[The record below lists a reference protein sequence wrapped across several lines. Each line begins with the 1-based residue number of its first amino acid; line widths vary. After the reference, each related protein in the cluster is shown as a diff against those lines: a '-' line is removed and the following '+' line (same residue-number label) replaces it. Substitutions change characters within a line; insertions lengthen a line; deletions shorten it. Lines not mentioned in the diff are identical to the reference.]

1 MTDQN
6 FVYECSRG
14 NAAHTIS
21 NSEWVNEWNE
31 GIKLK
36 QGDSVRLLGSFIS
49 EAGDGN
55 DIAIDTDTSFTIDF
69 YPYMNAETVQFGGA
83 VDNHFPGKFQMKLGD
98 IAQPAYATDNF
109 GIEPPYTS
117 FLLNTHAAGD
127 NVPSLNDKKRLQADR
142 FYFNLIDTDQT
153 CYRPD
158 QNSSAVKIGAHLD
171 TSTNANLITTTQR
184 DDEKLLKGTLSD
196 FNQKNVT
203 EEYYIAHMCKLAN
216 FPLFKGTYHLST
228 GDEATGTHVTQT
240 YYEDDI
246 LNPGDNISTYNIAN
260 YPKLAT
266 LNADRCIHTTG
277 EQFGEVRWEAGP
289 ISLVGSVVATKIVYQ
304 DVYDP
309 IDNITRAMKFQK
321 AYIQDF
327 SNPGQYKHF
336 NDMDGPTRA
345 PRHGSA
351 ELRNGYNN
359 LRNNNRTNGFT
370 QASPVYSGLPA
381 NTNNILDYYK
391 NEVND
396 YEKSNNP
403 AFAANT
409 DQQQTMLGETTTTG
423 LSFPWA
429 GSGNTMKWN
438 YREDSTTSRW
448 TSWIKYI
455 TDLGI
460 QQGTTIPYPRVDIG
474 ATVMTIQTNNNLVEQ
489 WPPNTIISNNT
500 WSGVWTNRVVS
511 IVQIETN
518 KYTVTLGEPMTV
530 ALTPVGG
537 FFGIQLDNGGWYWR
551 PLMITET
558 NNGMVVGIEAT
569 RTLSNLNSDSW
580 NDVGAIVRMNPN
592 DDNNAAYTPIGTNL
606 HRLYIP
612 FAEQSVNSP
621 YNARHWQAPGTVDTG
636 YEEYVWPTNPAVFK
650 TNYQNP
656 TTGAYSASISYRK
669 RYNFGQS
676 AAYGGAGDTRD
687 PANRT
692 LPAPYFY
699 TLPATVNQVQTYEP
713 TVYNDSVLSI
723 HFQNSIGDCKFAR
736 PATNQDK
743 ENKIWNED
751 LVYIKKYKAEF
762 TIPKGFYETN
772 RLAEIIDDQLHM
784 NFEEYSEKVGKN
796 TSVGPNERQ
805 LTTGANTIQ
814 GNFIHTY
821 LPDITYGFF
830 PVQENDTNI
839 DYPTSRTACVNGLF
853 KDYTTDAFNGTV
865 IANGYE
871 YYFAPYTH
879 DNDRVTPLAED
890 GTITMFRLIGARLSQ
905 TTPAPSNEMTDIN
918 PSNVYNARTA
928 DVVAKCWTTIGTDQ
942 GSPLTQ
948 FGDDFSIIYQSRSYM
963 NRMTYGG
970 AAKCWIGAVNPT
982 FEYDPDTR
990 LFNFNFLYTPYRPA
1004 AAEDGSPLD
1013 LVSGLG
1019 VPSAI
1024 INTIGSGGI
1033 TASLSGEYFHS
1044 LIGEQI
1050 DATNTRGLFNLFNYG
1065 NDFPTTNFE
1074 YVGTARKLW
1083 NTLGFS
1089 DTLLATF
1096 SASTPF
1102 DRYLFFARDEI
1113 KQTILRNTAMVDISA
1128 NGANPGKSYCSLWC
1142 PPVQY
1147 TVIVESDRI
1156 FADRRPKFASS
1167 PFYLIGSSF
1176 PTKEYYGGKGT
1187 KLPVIGVCSRQFSS
1201 FGFSFDLSESA
1212 ITYTIDQDCTITSI
1226 TTKIYNNDF
1235 TSPQNLDENSAVI
1248 YVISRPNYYQAPNQK
1263 ELELGAK
1270 EILEQNPFPQ
1280 YTVEEFEYTNPT
1292 YYQAPLFYGDD
1303 EDSDFDDV

>member
-69 YPYMNAETVQFGGA
+69 YPYMNAETVQFGGT
-83 VDNHFPGKFQMKLGD
+83 VDSHFPGKFQMKLGD

-127 NVPSLNDKKRLQADR
+127 DVPSLNDKKRLQADR
-142 FYFNLIDTDQT
+142 FYFNLIDSYQT

-158 QNSSAVKIGAHLD
+158 QNDTAVKIGAHLD
-171 TSTNANLITTTQR
+171 TSTNANLITTAER

-228 GDEATGTHVTQT
+228 GNEATGTHVTQT

-266 LNADRCIHTTG
+266 LNASRCIHTTG

-309 IDNITRAMKFQK
+309 VDNITRSMKFQK

-327 SNPGQYKHF
+327 SNPGQYKQF

-345 PRHGSA
+345 PRHGTA

-370 QASPVYSGLPA
+370 QASPVYSGILED
-381 NTNNILDYYK
+381 TINIMDYYK

-396 YEKSNNP
+396 YEKAKNP
-403 AFAANT
+403 AFASNT

-429 GSGNTMKWN
+429 GCGNSMKWN

-455 TDLGI
+455 EDLGI

-500 WSGVWTNRVVS
+500 WSGIWTNRVVS

-537 FFGIQLDNGGWYWR
+537 FFGIQIDNGGWYWR
-551 PLMITET
+551 PLMIKET
-558 NNGMVVGIEAT
+558 NDGMVVGIEAT

-580 NDVGAIVRMNPN
+580 QDVGAIVRMNPN
-592 DDNNAAYTPIGTNL
+592 DDNNAAYTPVGTNL

-612 FAEQSVNSP
+612 FAEQVENSP
-621 YNARHWQAPGTVDTG
+621 YNARNWQAPGTVDAD
-636 YEEYVWPTNPAVFK
+636 YNDYVWPTSPAQFK

-669 RYNFGQS
+669 RYNFGQFLPCGS
-676 AAYGGAGDTRD
+676 AKPLRGR
-687 PANRT
+687 
-692 LPAPYFY
+692 
-699 TLPATVNQVQTYEP
+699 
-713 TVYNDSVLSI
+713 SC
-723 HFQNSIGDCKFAR
+723 H
-736 PATNQDK
+736 
-743 ENKIWNED
+743 
-751 LVYIKKYKAEF
+751 
-762 TIPKGFYETN
+762 
-772 RLAEIIDDQLHM
+772 
-784 NFEEYSEKVGKN
+784 
-796 TSVGPNERQ
+796 
-805 LTTGANTIQ
+805 
-814 GNFIHTY
+814 
-821 LPDITYGFF
+821 
-830 PVQENDTNI
+830 
-839 DYPTSRTACVNGLF
+839 TSRVCF
-853 KDYTTDAFNGTV
+853 Y
-865 IANGYE
+865 
-871 YYFAPYTH
+871 
-879 DNDRVTPLAED
+879 
-890 GTITMFRLIGARLSQ
+890 RLH
-905 TTPAPSNEMTDIN
+905 TE
-918 PSNVYNARTA
+918 
-928 DVVAKCWTTIGTDQ
+928 
-942 GSPLTQ
+942 
-948 FGDDFSIIYQSRSYM
+948 
-963 NRMTYGG
+963 
-970 AAKCWIGAVNPT
+970 
-982 FEYDPDTR
+982 
-990 LFNFNFLYTPYRPA
+990 
-1004 AAEDGSPLD
+1004 
-1013 LVSGLG
+1013 
-1019 VPSAI
+1019 
-1024 INTIGSGGI
+1024 
-1033 TASLSGEYFHS
+1033 
-1044 LIGEQI
+1044 
-1050 DATNTRGLFNLFNYG
+1050 
-1065 NDFPTTNFE
+1065 
-1074 YVGTARKLW
+1074 
-1083 NTLGFS
+1083 
-1089 DTLLATF
+1089 
-1096 SASTPF
+1096 
-1102 DRYLFFARDEI
+1102 
-1113 KQTILRNTAMVDISA
+1113 
-1128 NGANPGKSYCSLWC
+1128 
-1142 PPVQY
+1142 
-1147 TVIVESDRI
+1147 
-1156 FADRRPKFASS
+1156 
-1167 PFYLIGSSF
+1167 
-1176 PTKEYYGGKGT
+1176 
-1187 KLPVIGVCSRQFSS
+1187 
-1201 FGFSFDLSESA
+1201 
-1212 ITYTIDQDCTITSI
+1212 
-1226 TTKIYNNDF
+1226 
-1235 TSPQNLDENSAVI
+1235 
-1248 YVISRPNYYQAPNQK
+1248 
-1263 ELELGAK
+1263 
-1270 EILEQNPFPQ
+1270 
-1280 YTVEEFEYTNPT
+1280 
-1292 YYQAPLFYGDD
+1292 
-1303 EDSDFDDV
+1303 